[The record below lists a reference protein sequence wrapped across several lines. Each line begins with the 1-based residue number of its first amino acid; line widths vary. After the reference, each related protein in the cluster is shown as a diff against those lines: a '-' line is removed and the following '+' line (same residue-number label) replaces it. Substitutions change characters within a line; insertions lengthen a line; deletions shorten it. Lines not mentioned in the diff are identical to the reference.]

1 MIPLNFLIKPASGA
15 CNMRCKYCFYENEVV
30 IRKED
35 HSVFM
40 TLDTAQLLIYQ
51 AFSCIESEKRGEKNT
66 VPISFAFQ
74 GGEPT
79 LAGLDFFNKFI
90 EMVQTYN
97 VRKYPVQY
105 TIQTNGLLLNEE
117 WADFFAKNNFLVGI
131 SIDGDKALHESLRPD
146 AVGRSTWDRVTRN
159 LRLLQDKHVETNLLC
174 VVTRQCAKHPEKYY
188 RVLKNLG
195 VSFLQFIPCLDPL
208 DVPRGSMQ
216 YSLTPKFYGS
226 FLCGLFDE
234 WYWDWKSGHYTSI
247 RLFDDYIHLAMG
259 LPAGTCATSGSCGA
273 YFVVEGDG
281 TLYPC
286 DFYCLNEWKIGK
298 LGEASLAEYAKSE
311 IETHFLEE
319 GTKHPSECS
328 SCRFYPLCFGG
339 CKRDWYQDSDG
350 KNHNYFCSSFSQFFT
365 YAEQRILEIA
375 RRERQFIF

>member
-188 RVLKNLG
+188 RVLKNL
-195 VSFLQFIPCLDPL
+195 VTIPASDCLMIIFILQWDYLPGRVQQAEAVGHILWWKGMEHCIHVIFI
-208 DVPRGSMQ
+208 
-216 YSLTPKFYGS
+216 
-226 FLCGLFDE
+226 
-234 WYWDWKSGHYTSI
+234 
-247 RLFDDYIHLAMG
+247 A
-259 LPAGTCATSGSCGA
+259 
-273 YFVVEGDG
+273 
-281 TLYPC
+281 
-286 DFYCLNEWKIGK
+286 
-298 LGEASLAEYAKSE
+298 
-311 IETHFLEE
+311 
-319 GTKHPSECS
+319 
-328 SCRFYPLCFGG
+328 
-339 CKRDWYQDSDG
+339 
-350 KNHNYFCSSFSQFFT
+350 
-365 YAEQRILEIA
+365 
-375 RRERQFIF
+375 

>member
-35 HSVFM
+35 HPVFM

-51 AFSCIESEKRGEKNT
+51 AFSCIESEKRGERNT

-188 RVLKNLG
+188 RALKNLG

-208 DVPRGSMQ
+208 DVPRGSMP
-216 YSLTPKFYGS
+216 YSLTPKLYGN

>member
-35 HSVFM
+35 HPVFM

-51 AFSCIESEKRGEKNT
+51 AFSCIESEKRGERNT

-79 LAGLDFFNKFI
+79 LAGLNFFNKFI

-188 RVLKNLG
+188 RALKNLG
-195 VSFLQFIPCLDPL
+195 VSFLQFIPCLDPMW
-208 DVPRGSMQ
+208 S
-216 YSLTPKFYGS
+216 T
-226 FLCGLFDE
+226 
-234 WYWDWKSGHYTSI
+234 
-247 RLFDDYIHLAMG
+247 
-259 LPAGTCATSGSCGA
+259 
-273 YFVVEGDG
+273 
-281 TLYPC
+281 
-286 DFYCLNEWKIGK
+286 
-298 LGEASLAEYAKSE
+298 
-311 IETHFLEE
+311 
-319 GTKHPSECS
+319 
-328 SCRFYPLCFGG
+328 
-339 CKRDWYQDSDG
+339 
-350 KNHNYFCSSFSQFFT
+350 
-365 YAEQRILEIA
+365 
-375 RRERQFIF
+375 